1 MSAYSSAAQWGGACK
16 GVNQS
21 PINLSQSF
29 AKPCDILCDLV
40 FDEGYVS
47 SGVVNI
53 TQEGLVLYS
62 QTGLGTCK
70 YNGTGY
76 TCNALVVNHPS
87 HHTIE
92 NIQADAELI
101 ALFTNPVGKKLLV
114 SSLIRVN
121 PAHTDASKFL
131 NRFIPYASTR
141 ATEVKFGDDWTLS
154 MMVPPKASYYSYAGS
169 LPLGGCEPAQVI
181 VFSSMINIDSNDFAL
196 LVKNVTAGSRPIQ
209 ALGDRQVFFNSGEQL
224 PGGQMPKDGK
234 IYMRLRPKKD
244 DGKKKDRDI
253 KQPDITGPQKQEQDK
268 AGFFG
273 YISQW
278 ARDQTEING
287 VFSIINAILL
297 FLAFGLAV
305 YCAYKYSE
313 KLQIL
318 LYLNNKSIETAIW
331 LRQKVMGGVANYK
344 AAKLASATSKPSGQL
359 LPTVSAADIAKK
371 ADVPIEKVAEETSK
385 KVVPTALGPVD
396 DMTTKGSLF
405 DMSPSA
411 RRLGAP
417 AVQVPAAVA
426 PVTKAVDA
434 VGDAVTTNPVS
445 EAVSDAT
452 KAAEKAPDTI
462 PIARATPGSSS
473 RTLAFGTNHS
483 RKGPVDIGKLLST
496 ADVPIEKVAEE
507 TSKKVV
513 PKALGPVDDMTT
525 KGSLL
530 DMSPSARKLDMPAAA
545 APAAV
550 EPVTKA
556 LDAVGDAVT
565 TNPVSEAV
573 SDATEA
579 SEKKKGLKRVDSGL
593 LPDIN
598 RTSRLDRAQ
607 ASTRAMGFGTTGVNV
622 DKLLSTTGKS
632 ESAASKESDNFSP
645 TLGSKKAQGPTRA
658 RRKSVDG

>member
-1 MSAYSSAAQWGGACK
+1 LIIPEIQNNAKLQMSAYSSAAKWGGACK

-76 TCNALVVNHPS
+76 TCNAIVVNHPS

-92 NIQADAELI
+92 NIQADAEVI

-121 PAHTDASKFL
+121 PAQTDASKFL

-141 ATEVKFGDDWTLS
+141 ATTVKFGDDWTLS

-169 LPLGGCEPAQVI
+169 LPLGGCDPAQVI

-209 ALGDRQVFFNSGEQL
+209 GLGDREVFFNSGEQL

-253 KQPDITGPQKQEQDK
+253 KQPDIAGPQKREQDK

-297 FLAFGLAV
+297 FVAFGLAV

-318 LYLNNKSIETAIW
+318 LYLNDKSIETAIW
-331 LRQKVMGGVANYK
+331 LRQKVVGGVANYK
-344 AAKLASATSKPSGQL
+344 AARLASATSSSSSSSSNAAVFKNPLAKSAPKTPSME
-359 LPTVSAADIAKK
+359 K
-371 ADVPIEKVAEETSK
+371 AAEETSK
-385 KVVPTALGPVD
+385 A
-396 DMTTKGSLF
+396 
-405 DMSPSA
+405 
-411 RRLGAP
+411 
-417 AVQVPAAVA
+417 
-426 PVTKAVDA
+426 
-434 VGDAVTTNPVS
+434 
-445 EAVSDAT
+445 
-452 KAAEKAPDTI
+452 I
-462 PIARATPGSSS
+462 
-473 RTLAFGTNHS
+473 
-483 RKGPVDIGKLLST
+483 
-496 ADVPIEKVAEE
+496 
-507 TSKKVV
+507 V
-513 PKALGPVDDMTT
+513 PKALGPVDDITTRSSIQKMT
-525 KGSLL
+525 
-530 DMSPSARKLDMPAAA
+530 PSARKIDFPAAA

-550 EPVTKA
+550 EPVTKVV
-556 LDAVGDAVT
+556 DNIGDVVT
-565 TNPVSEAV
+565 SNPVSEAV
-573 SDATEA
+573 SAATRA
-579 SEKKKGLKRVDSGL
+579 SERAPDTIPVATDKTGTSSRDLKSFG
-593 LPDIN
+593 PMG
-598 RTSRLDRAQ
+598 SR
-607 ASTRAMGFGTTGVNV
+607 GGPVNI
-622 DKLLSTTGKS
+622 DKLLKTTGKS
-632 ESAASKESDNFSP
+632 ATD
-645 TLGSKKAQGPTRA
+645 KAEGIVKGVNDGISSYGPQRA
-658 RRKSVDG
+658 RRKSVAG

>member
-1 MSAYSSAAQWGGACK
+1 MSAFSSAGKWGGACK

-53 TQEGLVLYS
+53 TKEGLVLYS

-76 TCNALVVNHPS
+76 TCNALIVNHPS

-92 NIQADAELI
+92 NIQADAEVI

-121 PAHTDASKFL
+121 PAQTDASKFL

-141 ATEVKFGDDWTLS
+141 ATTVKFGDDWTLS

-169 LPLGGCEPAQVI
+169 LPLGGCQPAQVI

-209 ALGDRQVFFNSGEQL
+209 ALGDREVFFNSGEQL

-234 IYMRLRPKKD
+234 IYMRLRPKKG
-244 DGKKKDRDI
+244 DGKTKDRDI
-253 KQPDITGPQKQEQDK
+253 KQPDITGPQKREQDK

-287 VFSIINAILL
+287 VFSLINAILL

-313 KLQIL
+313 KLKIL
-318 LYLNNKSIETAIW
+318 LYLNEKSIETALW
-331 LRQKVMGGVANYK
+331 LRQKVVGGVASYK
-344 AAKLASATSKPSGQL
+344 AAKLGSLTSRPSSSSSNTAVFKNPLATSAAKAPS
-359 LPTVSAADIAKK
+359 
-371 ADVPIEKVAEETSK
+371 IEKVAEKTSDAI
-385 KVVPTALGPVD
+385 VPKALGPVD
-396 DMTTKGSLF
+396 DITAKSSLS
-405 DMSPSA
+405 DMSHSA
-411 RRLGAP
+411 RKLDIP
-417 AVQVPAAVA
+417 AAAAPAAVA
-426 PVTKAVDA
+426 PVTKAV
-434 VGDAVTTNPVS
+434 
-445 EAVSDAT
+445 
-452 KAAEKAPDTI
+452 
-462 PIARATPGSSS
+462 
-473 RTLAFGTNHS
+473 
-483 RKGPVDIGKLLST
+483 
-496 ADVPIEKVAEE
+496 
-507 TSKKVV
+507 
-513 PKALGPVDDMTT
+513 
-525 KGSLL
+525 
-530 DMSPSARKLDMPAAA
+530 
-545 APAAV
+545 
-550 EPVTKA
+550 
-556 LDAVGDAVT
+556 DAVGDAVT

-593 LPDIN
+593 LPDSTT
-598 RTSRLDRAQ
+598 TSRLDRGQ
-607 ASTRAMGFGTTGVNV
+607 ASTRAMDFGTTGVNV
-622 DKLLSTTGKS
+622 DKLLPTTGKTGID
-632 ESAASKESDNFSP
+632 AARGAIK
-645 TLGSKKAQGPTRA
+645 GSRSTEGSFGVTRP
-658 RRKSVDG
+658 RRNSRA

>member
-1 MSAYSSAAQWGGACK
+1 MSAFSSAGKWGGACK

-53 TQEGLVLYS
+53 TKEGLVLYS

-76 TCNALVVNHPS
+76 TCNALIVNHPS

-92 NIQADAELI
+92 NIQADAEVI

-121 PAHTDASKFL
+121 PAQTDASKFL

-141 ATEVKFGDDWTLS
+141 ATTVKFGDDWTLS

-169 LPLGGCEPAQVI
+169 LPLGGCQPAQVI

-196 LVKNVTAGSRPIQ
+196 LVKNITAGSRPIQ

-234 IYMRLRPKKD
+234 IYMRLRPKKG
-244 DGKKKDRDI
+244 DGKTKDRDI
-253 KQPDITGPQKQEQDK
+253 KQPDITGPQKREQDK

-287 VFSIINAILL
+287 VFSIVNAILL

-313 KLQIL
+313 KLNIL
-318 LYLNNKSIETAIW
+318 LYLNDKASESAVW
-331 LRQKVMGGVANYK
+331 LRSKVVGGVASYK
-344 AAKLASATSKPSGQL
+344 ASKLASATSRPSSSSSNASVFTNPL
-359 LPTVSAADIAKK
+359 KSAAK
-371 ADVPIEKVAEETSK
+371 APSMEKVAEETSK

-396 DMTTKGSLF
+396 DITTKSSVS

-411 RRLGAP
+411 RKLDIP
-417 AVQVPAAVA
+417 AAAAPAAVA
-426 PVTKAVDA
+426 PVAKAVDA
-434 VGDAVTTNPVS
+434 VGDVVTTNPVS
-445 EAVSDAT
+445 KAASDAT
-452 KAAEKAPDTI
+452 DASEKKKGLKPVDSGLLPDITTTSRLDRGQ
-462 PIARATPGSSS
+462 ASTRAMDLGLNAVGS
-473 RTLAFGTNHS
+473 RG
-483 RKGPVDIGKLLST
+483 GPVDIGKLLST
-496 ADVPIEKVAEE
+496 AEKPESGKSD
-507 TSKKVV
+507 TD
-513 PKALGPVDDMTT
+513 KAAGIV
-525 KGSLL
+525 
-530 DMSPSARKLDMPAAA
+530 RK
-545 APAAV
+545 
-550 EPVTKA
+550 
-556 LDAVGDAVT
+556 
-565 TNPVSEAV
+565 SEAI
-573 SDATEA
+573 S
-579 SEKKKGLKRVDSGL
+579 S
-593 LPDIN
+593 
-598 RTSRLDRAQ
+598 
-607 ASTRAMGFGTTGVNV
+607 FG
-622 DKLLSTTGKS
+622 
-632 ESAASKESDNFSP
+632 P
-645 TLGSKKAQGPTRA
+645 QRA
-658 RRKSVDG
+658 RRNSRG

>member
-1 MSAYSSAAQWGGACK
+1 MSAFSSAGKWGGACK

-53 TQEGLVLYS
+53 TKEGLVLYS

-76 TCNALVVNHPS
+76 TCNALIVNHPS

-92 NIQADAELI
+92 NIQADAEVI

-121 PAHTDASKFL
+121 PAQTDASKFL

-141 ATEVKFGDDWTLS
+141 ATTVKFGDDWTLS

-169 LPLGGCEPAQVI
+169 LPLGGCQAAQVI

-209 ALGDRQVFFNSGEQL
+209 ALGDREVFFNSGEQL

-234 IYMRLRPKKD
+234 IYMRLRPKKG
-244 DGKKKDRDI
+244 DGKTKDRDI
-253 KQPDITGPQKQEQDK
+253 KQPDITGPQKREQDK

-287 VFSIINAILL
+287 VFSIVNALLL
-297 FLAFGLAV
+297 FVAFGLAV

-313 KLQIL
+313 KLKIL
-318 LYLNNKSIETAIW
+318 LYLNDKSIETALW
-331 LRQKVMGGVANYK
+331 LRQKVVGGVASYK
-344 AAKLASATSKPSGQL
+344 AAKLGSLTSRPSSSSSNTAVFKNPLATSATKTPSME
-359 LPTVSAADIAKK
+359 K
-371 ADVPIEKVAEETSK
+371 AAEET
-385 KVVPTALGPVD
+385 T
-396 DMTTKGSLF
+396 
-405 DMSPSA
+405 
-411 RRLGAP
+411 
-417 AVQVPAAVA
+417 
-426 PVTKAVDA
+426 
-434 VGDAVTTNPVS
+434 
-445 EAVSDAT
+445 
-452 KAAEKAPDTI
+452 
-462 PIARATPGSSS
+462 
-473 RTLAFGTNHS
+473 
-483 RKGPVDIGKLLST
+483 
-496 ADVPIEKVAEE
+496 
-507 TSKKVV
+507 KKVV
-513 PKALGPVDDMTT
+513 PKALGPVDDITA
-525 KGSLL
+525 KSSLS
-530 DMSPSARKLDMPAAA
+530 DMSSSARKLDIPAAA

-550 EPVTKA
+550 APVAKA
-556 LDAVGDAVT
+556 VDAVGDVVT
-565 TNPVSEAV
+565 TNPVSAAV
-573 SDATEA
+573 SDATDA

-593 LPDIN
+593 LPDSTT
-598 RTSRLDRAQ
+598 TSRLDRSQ
-607 ASTRAMGFGTTGVNV
+607 ASTRAMDLGLGAVGSRKGPV
-622 DKLLSTTGKS
+622 DIGKLLSTAEKPESGKS
-632 ESAASKESDNFSP
+632 DTDKAAGIVRKSEAISSFGPMSARN
-645 TLGSKKAQGPTRA
+645 TRP
-658 RRKSVDG
+658 RRKSVAG